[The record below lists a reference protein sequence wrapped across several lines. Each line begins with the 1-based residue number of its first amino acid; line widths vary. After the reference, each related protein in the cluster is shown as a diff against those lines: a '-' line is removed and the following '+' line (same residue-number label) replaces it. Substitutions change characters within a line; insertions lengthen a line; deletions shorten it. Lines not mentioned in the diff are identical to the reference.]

1 MESWKLGSPEAWKQ
15 GMNESMWW
23 PRSSG
28 TRRKPLALVALWAG
42 LASVGLSQ
50 MAVAEVILAT
60 RVEKL
65 ESSATVCE
73 PGAAGEPD
81 AAGAQREAVESVIPG
96 DVLRYTI
103 VFENRS
109 GQDAVAGSIVI
120 TNPLPAGTTY
130 LAGSAAGRSTLIS
143 FSADG
148 EHFDDPAALTVAD
161 PAGSRPAE
169 PQDYR
174 SIRWRFQPRLRPGE
188 SSEVSFDVQ
197 VR

>member
-65 ESSATVCE
+65 ESCE